1 MLITIAF
8 GPDYE
13 NNAHE
18 LGSAIK
24 LKWST
29 ADVSYIGLSNPEYSE
44 KYQVQLEKDIVYSKR
59 TGESVESVNSTVT
72 KIENKL

>member
-13 NNAHE
+13 DNAHE
-18 LGSAIK
+18 LGSAVK
-24 LKWST
+24 SRWSD
-29 ADVSYIGLSNPEYSE
+29 ADVSYVGLSNPEYSE
-44 KYQVQLEKDIVYSKR
+44 KYQVQLEHDIVYSKR
-59 TGESVESVNSTVT
+59 TGVSVESVNSIVT

>member
-13 NNAHE
+13 DNAHE
-18 LGSAIK
+18 LGSAVK
-24 LKWST
+24 SRWST
-29 ADVSYIGLSNPEYSE
+29 ADVSYIGLSSPEYSE
-44 KYQVQLEKDIVYSKR
+44 KYQVQVEKDIVYSKK
-59 TGESVESVNSTVT
+59 TGESVESVNSTIT

>member
-13 NNAHE
+13 DNAHE
-18 LGSAIK
+18 LGSAVK
-24 LKWST
+24 SRWST
-29 ADVSYIGLSNPEYSE
+29 ADVSYNGLSSPEYSE
-44 KYQVQLEKDIVYSKR
+44 KYQVQVEKDIVYSKK
-59 TGESVESVNSTVT
+59 TGESVESVNSTIT

>member
-13 NNAHE
+13 DNAHE
-18 LGSAIK
+18 LGSAVK
-24 LKWST
+24 SRWST
-29 ADVSYIGLSNPEYSE
+29 ADVSYIGLSSPEYSE
-44 KYQVQLEKDIVYSKR
+44 KYQVQVEKDIVYSKK
-59 TGESVESVNSTVT
+59 TGESVESVNSIVT